1 MPSFH
6 IGDTAVYPAH
16 GVGQIES
23 IQTKEIAGNKMSF
36 YVLKILD
43 SDMTIMIPTDNLDSV
58 GLRQIISKEK
68 VKDVYKILKRKDVSL
83 DMQTWNR
90 RYREYMK
97 KIKTGSIYEIAEVLR
112 DLHLLQVDKTLS
124 FGEKKMLDTAKSLV
138 KKELS
143 IAKKTTEAAIE
154 KELVTML
161 HP

>member
-1 MPSFH
+1 
-6 IGDTAVYPAH
+6 
-16 GVGQIES
+16 
-23 IQTKEIAGNKMSF
+23 
-36 YVLKILD
+36 
-43 SDMTIMIPTDNLDSV
+43 
-58 GLRQIISKEK
+58 
-68 VKDVYKILKRKDVSL
+68 
-83 DMQTWNR
+83 
-90 RYREYMK
+90 MK